1 MIEKHFESQKIT
13 QALVTKFQQVFSSF
27 KVDDSHW
34 QKVEELLET
43 AFHQLQVELQKKTE
57 GVLNDSKE
65 SYYNIYE
72 DVPVGLFR
80 IMPNGTLLRLN
91 SAMVRIL
98 GYPD

>member
-27 KVDDSHW
+27 NVDDSHW

-43 AFHQLQVELQKKTE
+43 AFHQLQIEMRKKLK

-65 SYYNIYE
+65 SYYHIYE

-91 SAMVRIL
+91 TAMVRIL